1 MQNVSNTRKDSHAKP
16 EKLNVTKLVNN
27 GKIVT
32 IDNESMS
39 EEPLSI
45 IPICSKSI
53 EEQIIEFGKKIMK
66 SVCNIKLIQQK
77 HTTKMNSTFH
87 QSVSVKLI

>member
-1 MQNVSNTRKDSHAKP
+1 M
-16 EKLNVTKLVNN
+16 TKLVNN

-45 IPICSKSI
+45 KPICSKSI
-53 EEQIIEFGKKIMK
+53 EEQIIEFGKK
-66 SVCNIKLIQQK
+66 S
-77 HTTKMNSTFH
+77 
-87 QSVSVKLI
+87 